1 MVRGGVLALG
11 PSHCD
16 LVYLKQL
23 WGSTEVG
30 DDRDV
35 VNPLVWSRVKVQ
47 VLHDSIKIYIF
58 SQHDPFPF
66 LKLKALKYKGN
77 PKGTKFIIIIII
89 LLMIIVM
96 RSRYV

>member
-1 MVRGGVLALG
+1 MVRGGVLDLG

-47 VLHDSIKIYIF
+47 QSVEAAWQLG
-58 SQHDPFPF
+58 P
-66 LKLKALKYKGN
+66 A
-77 PKGTKFIIIIII
+77 
-89 LLMIIVM
+89 
-96 RSRYV
+96 